1 MEFQEAMAVLSALER
16 HGVRYVLIGSMAM
29 AAQGLIRATR
39 DMDVFVAPDPDNI
52 ARLKKALQ
60 QLFDDPE
67 IEAIRADE
75 LAGDFPAVQYVPPH
89 GDYWIDILTRLG
101 DAFRFADINSEDFV
115 VDGVRVHV
123 ATPLMLY
130 RMKRD
135 TVRAQDRL
143 DAQLLKERFHLEDQ

>member
-101 DAFRFADINSEDFV
+101 DAFRFADINSEDLV